1 MADNFLEKHYSDYQS
16 RKKEWEKKK
25 QLNKIKKYY
34 QQVDKKKAEHP
45 SATEVEINERE

>member
-1 MADNFLEKHYSDYQS
+1 MADNFLEKHDSDYQS

-34 QQVDKKKAEHP
+34 QQVNKKKAEHP
-45 SATEVEINERE
+45 DTTTGECN